1 VVTGHPAPG
10 DVGAAPPAAADLP
23 QDARVSAATQAPPA
37 VRTVAAFDFD
47 GTLTH
52 RDSLVPFL
60 MRVRGRTTVLRALA
74 ANAPALAR
82 TVVDADARHH
92 AKEALL
98 IATVRGWWLDELR
111 PFADDYARHIV
122 DTQLRPDRL
131 ARLHWHQQQGHD
143 VVLVSASPELYVGA
157 VARLLGC
164 SGAIA
169 TQLEVDR
176 RGRVTGRIFGA
187 NVRGAEKER
196 LLRDWLAET
205 GDQPV
210 HLYAYGDSEGDA
222 DMLAMADV
230 PTRLRPR
237 RRLSERP

>member
-1 VVTGHPAPG
+1 VT
-10 DVGAAPPAAADLP
+10 
-23 QDARVSAATQAPPA
+23 AATQAPTA

-47 GTLTH
+47 GTLTQ
-52 RDSLVPFL
+52 RDTLVPFL
-60 MRVRGRTTVLRALA
+60 MRVRGRATVLRALA

-82 TVVDADARHH
+82 TVVDAESRHH
-92 AKEALL
+92 AKESLL
-98 IATVRGWWLDELR
+98 IATVHGWWLDELR
-111 PFADDYARHIV
+111 PLAEDYAQHV
-122 DTQLRPDRL
+122 VQTQLRPDRL
-131 ARLHWHQQQGHD
+131 ARLCWHQQQGHD

-164 SGAIA
+164 TGTIA

-196 LLRDWLAET
+196 LLRTWLAATGET
-205 GDQPV
+205 PV
-210 HLYAYGDSEGDA
+210 RLFAYGDSEGDA

-230 PTRLRPR
+230 PTRLRAR
-237 RRLSERP
+237 ERLSERP